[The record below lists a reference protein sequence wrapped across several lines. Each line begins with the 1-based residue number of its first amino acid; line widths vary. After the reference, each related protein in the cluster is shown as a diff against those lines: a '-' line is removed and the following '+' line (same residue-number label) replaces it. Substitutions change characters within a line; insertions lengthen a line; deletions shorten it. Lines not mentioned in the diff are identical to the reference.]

1 MRTRFHENLDQ
12 LADRLQA
19 MCLRNRD
26 AIAAA
31 TNALLGADLELSE
44 QAIDICHEIDAMRE
58 DCEHTAVSLLALEAP
73 VAGELRRVVTA
84 IQLVGDLVRMATL
97 AEHIAN
103 VARRR
108 HPEHAVPEAVR
119 PLVSSMGAAATA
131 MATSAATVLAS
142 GDAYDAAQLDGQ
154 DDTMDLL
161 HQRLL
166 AAILADDWTG
176 GTPAAV
182 DLTLLGRYYERFA
195 DHAVEVGRRTV
206 FMATGHSPDD
216 WPPAD
221 PAQA

>member
-26 AIAAA
+26 AIATA
-31 TNALLGADLELSE
+31 TSALLGADLELSE
-44 QAIDICHEIDAMRE
+44 RAIDTCHEIDAMRE

-84 IQLVGDLVRMATL
+84 IQLVGDLVRMAAL

-108 HPEHAVPEAVR
+108 HPEHAVPETVR
-119 PLVSSMGAAATA
+119 PIVAGMGAAATD
-131 MATSAATVLAS
+131 MATSAAEVLVS
-142 GDAYDAAQLDGQ
+142 GDPHDAAQLDGQ
-154 DDTMDLL
+154 DDTMDHL
-161 HQRLL
+161 HQQLL

-176 GTPAAV
+176 GTAAAV

-206 FMATGHSPDD
+206 FMATGHSPDH
-216 WPPAD
+216 
-221 PAQA
+221 

>member
-12 LADRLQA
+12 LAERLQA
-19 MCLRNRD
+19 MCLRNRN

-84 IQLVGDLVRMATL
+84 IQLVGDLVRMAAL

-108 HPEHAVPEAVR
+108 HPEHAVPETVR

-131 MATSAATVLAS
+131 MATGAAAVLTS
-142 GDAYDAAQLDGQ
+142 GDPHDAAQLDAQ
-154 DDTMDLL
+154 DDTMDHL

-176 GTPAAV
+176 GTAAAV

-206 FMATGHSPDD
+206 FMATGHLPEHL
-216 WPPAD
+216 PPVEPTHD
-221 PAQA
+221 